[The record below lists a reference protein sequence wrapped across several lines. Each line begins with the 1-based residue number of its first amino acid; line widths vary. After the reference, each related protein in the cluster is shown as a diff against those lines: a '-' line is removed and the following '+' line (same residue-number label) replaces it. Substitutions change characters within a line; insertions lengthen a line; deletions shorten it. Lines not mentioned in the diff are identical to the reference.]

1 MMPSEQDHY
10 ATLDVPRTAT
20 NAEIKRRYRSLM
32 REVHPD
38 ANSKDPQANR
48 KAARLNVAW
57 ETLGDAQKRRA
68 YDAQLGVGQRG
79 ANGAAP
85 TARKRGV
92 YAYWAEQPDWEDIV
106 AENVPPPRPA
116 HVHSEE
122 PIIEP
127 AEIEVDLA
135 ELRDTPRV
143 RRRIRVTNPCQC
155 TLKGDV
161 ATSEPWVWG
170 PIGRFELAPGATVE
184 FDVEVIA
191 RKVKFPGISR
201 VSFVTNSWTGVV
213 PVKITGFEAKRRRVV
228 PVTDAAYVRNRRRSV
243 RR

>member
-1 MMPSEQDHY
+1 MMPPEQDHY
-10 ATLDVPRTAT
+10 ATLDVPRTASA
-20 NAEIKRRYRSLM
+20 AEIKRRYRALM

-38 ANSKDPQANR
+38 ANTTDPNANR

-68 YDAQLGVGQRG
+68 YDERLGIKTGG
-79 ANGAAP
+79 AP
-85 TARKRGV
+85 RKNGV

-106 AENVPPPRPA
+106 AENVKPPRLA
-116 HVHSEE
+116 HVHTQE
-122 PIIEP
+122 PTIEP
-127 AEIEVDLA
+127 DEIEVDLA
-135 ELRDTPRV
+135 ELRLSPRV
-143 RRRIRVTNPCQC
+143 RRRIRVTNPCEC

-170 PIGRFELAPGATVE
+170 PIGQFELAPGAVIE
-184 FDVEVIA
+184 FDIEVLA

-201 VSFVTNSWTGVV
+201 VSFVTRSWTGVV